1 MLCKRATLRWSMHRS
16 EAQSLP
22 ARLPAPPTTPSG
34 GTVPARDDAGRTPFL
49 LSAAARKDLRHRM
62 LLFRQA
68 ALDRIAGLTGAGEN
82 ELRRYRREISDSDLA
97 DKLLQR
103 GASLA
108 FTRELPQAAL
118 LYLLVRA
125 SRPKRVVETGVGP
138 GYSSSW
144 ILAALEANGVGELF
158 SLGPGSPH
166 GRSKGLG
173 MVPVGSFVPLSLRH
187 RWTLVLGNTED
198 RLADVLRPEH
208 GTDLFF
214 SDNGPDRARFELH
227 HAWDALAPT
236 GLLLAHH
243 IDSNPAWADFC
254 RAQGLPTQVLDPG
267 PPALGA
273 LSVRIAK
280 RAAAADGRPV

>member
-1 MLCKRATLRWSMHRS
+1 MLCKRPTLRWNMHRT
-16 EAQSLP
+16 ATQSLP
-22 ARLPAPPTTPSG
+22 ERFPSPLTAPLG
-34 GTVPARDDAGRTPFL
+34 GTVPARDESARTPFL
-49 LSAAARKDLRHRM
+49 LSAAALKDLRHRM

-97 DKLLQR
+97 DKLLRR

-108 FTRELPQAAL
+108 FTRELPQGAL

-125 SRPKRVVETGVGP
+125 SRPQRVVETGVGP

-144 ILAALEANGVGELF
+144 ILAGLEANGTGELY

-166 GRSKGLG
+166 GRSRGLG
-173 MVPVGSFVPLSLRH
+173 SLPVGSFVPLSLRH
-187 RWTLVLGNTED
+187 RWTLVLGNTEE

-208 GTDLFF
+208 ATDLFF
-214 SDNGPDRARFELH
+214 SDNGPDPDRARYELH

-267 PPALGA
+267 PPAIGA
-273 LSVRIAK
+273 LSVRVAK
-280 RAAAADGRPV
+280 RAAPS

>member
-1 MLCKRATLRWSMHRS
+1 MQRS
-16 EAQSLP
+16 EPQGLP
-22 ARLPAPPTTPSG
+22 TRLTAPPTAPPG

-62 LLFRQA
+62 LLFRQV
-68 ALDRIAGLTGAGEN
+68 ALDRIAALTGAGEN

-125 SRPKRVVETGVGP
+125 TRPKRVVETGVGP

-144 ILAALEANGVGELF
+144 ILAGLEANGSGELF

-173 MVPVGSFVPLSLRH
+173 VVPVGSFVPLSLRN

-208 GTDLFF
+208 ATDLFF
-214 SDNGPDRARFELH
+214 SDNGPDPDRARSELH
-227 HAWDALAPT
+227 HAWGALAPT

-243 IDSNPAWADFC
+243 IDANTAWADFC
-254 RAQGLPTQVLDPG
+254 RVQGLPTQVLDPG
-267 PPALGA
+267 PPAIGA
-273 LSVRIAK
+273 LSVRVAK
-280 RAAAADGRPV
+280 RAADARPR